1 MEKECWA
8 RLRSDTVRKGWF
20 FSYLLVLAVPLLLCL
35 LLYVQAYHIIRSES
49 ETMYNSALE
58 QVRIDMDSYLSEV
71 QQILEQT
78 LLDSC
83 VQKATRIAADIQPED
98 QLTIVDTRDNLQHL
112 LLSYPNISNISLM
125 MNRPDGVVTT
135 SGYMSQ
141 EIYYK
146 LYCRSEA
153 ISQEE
158 FQEYV
163 RQPHNLWDMLALEC
177 ADGKQ
182 YLLFPRTTMDNYY
195 SKSTSTAVV
204 TVDLSL
210 LRQRLQAF
218 SWDSRLHLYIIAP
231 DSRLIC
237 DTIDSP
243 LLELL
248 YEELEPNSRLVTME
262 TGDKTGGV
270 LVRESGIS
278 GWRYVLLAESSLLE
292 QSARRIQLYTY
303 FGLLICMLLGLSL
316 SHFLTKRNYHPLHE
330 MIGRFSSHP
339 EAPALASGN
348 EYAQLDR
355 YIQEFFTKRGD
366 EQHALWSSQQ
376 ALRKYQLYTLLERP
390 CSGEGNL
397 PDGLEGLPEA
407 GVYIVVLFSIPP
419 AGRGGKSGNDLLQYA
434 VANIFEEVAGAHF
447 PLETT
452 IAGEN
457 VAAIVTLPTAQ
468 SGLPGAL
475 EEDIRFTQQQ
485 IAEHFHLTVEA
496 AVGDSHPHMAGIHY
510 SYREALEAASYQHAG
525 QETDLV
531 AYCDIRDVHSSYV
544 FSLEE
549 ERKLIDLIAAG
560 KNEEA
565 RAVLS
570 QVFDGNNQQSIQS
583 ASVARCLAYDV
594 MSALVKGANMAG
606 VNGLSVLRFVEI
618 DHCPPPELPVKLGEL
633 VDLLCQKVRDNAR
646 VTTAASHLCE
656 DICAYIRA
664 NYQNPDLNISQ
675 TGLQFDLTPAY
686 LSALFKRETGTSLLG
701 YITQVRLDAAKGLLM
716 QGQPVARIAEQCGFR
731 DSSALIRVFKKST
744 GLTPGQY
751 KSIHSEEALTPS

>member
-1 MEKECWA
+1 MEKEYWTN
-8 RLRSDTVRKGWF
+8 LRGASVRKGWF
-20 FSYLLVLAVPLLLCL
+20 LSYLLVLAVPLLLCL
-35 LLYVQAYHIIRSES
+35 LLYRQAYHIIRSES

-78 LLDSC
+78 LLDSY
-83 VQKATRIAADIQPED
+83 VQKATRIAAAVQPED
-98 QLTIVDTRDNLQHL
+98 QLTIVETRDNLQHL
-112 LLSYPNISNISLM
+112 LLSYPNIHNISLM
-125 MNRPDGVVTT
+125 MNQPDGVVTT

-141 EIYYK
+141 GIYYG
-146 LYCRSEA
+146 LYCRSET

-158 FQEYV
+158 FQQYV
-163 RQPHNLWDMLALEC
+163 RQPHNLWDMLLLQC

-204 TVDLSL
+204 TVDLAL

-218 SWDSRLHLYIIAP
+218 SWDSRLHLYIVTP
-231 DSRLIC
+231 DSQPIC
-237 DTIDSP
+237 DTIGSP
-243 LLELL
+243 VLELL
-248 YEELEPNSRLVTME
+248 YDELEPNSLMGMVE
-262 TGDKTGGV
+262 TGGTAGGI

-278 GWRYVLLAESSLLE
+278 GWRYVLLAEDSLLE
-292 QSARRIQLYTY
+292 QSARRIQLYAY
-303 FGLLICMLLGLSL
+303 FGLLVCMLLGLSL
-316 SHFLTKRNYHPLHE
+316 SHFLAQRNYHPLHE
-330 MIGRFSSHP
+330 MIRRFSSHP
-339 EAPALASGN
+339 EAPALSPGN

-355 YIQEFFTKRGD
+355 YIQDFFTKRGD
-366 EQHALWSSQQ
+366 EQHALWNSQQ

-390 CSGEGNL
+390 CSGEWDMPAGSAN
-397 PDGLEGLPEA
+397 LPEA
-407 GVYIVVLFSIPP
+407 GAYLVVLFSCPS
-419 AGRGGKSGNDLLQYA
+419 RGGKNSNNLLQYA

-452 IAGEN
+452 TAGEN
-457 VAAIVTLPTAQ
+457 VAAIVALPAAQ

-485 IAEHFHLTVEA
+485 IAGHFHLTVEA
-496 AVGDSHPHMAGIHY
+496 AVGDSHPTVAGIHY
-510 SYREALEAASYQHAG
+510 SYREALETASYQHAV

-531 AYCDIRDVHSSYV
+531 AYGDIRDIHSSYV

-565 RAVLS
+565 RAVLY
-570 QVFDGNNQQSIQS
+570 QVFAGNNQQSVQS

-594 MSALVKGANMAG
+594 MSALVKGANLAG

-618 DHCPPPELPVKLGEL
+618 EHCPPPELPVKLGEL
-633 VDLLCQKVRDNAR
+633 VDLLCQKVRDNTRAA
-646 VTTAASHLCE
+646 TATGQLCGE
-656 DICAYIRA
+656 ICAYIQA

-686 LSALFKRETGTSLLG
+686 LSALFKRETGSSLLG
-701 YITQVRLDAAKGLLM
+701 YITQVRLDAAKELLM

-751 KSIHSEEALTPS
+751 KSIHSEEAPSPS